1 MDAKIERRRQHHV
14 MIALVVALGLWS
26 MAAATNALID
36 VGATAHDLFCSE
48 HGSLR

>member
-1 MDAKIERRRQHHV
+1 MNAKIKIRQNRRV
-14 MIALVVALGLWS
+14 MIALVVSL
-26 MAAATNALID
+26 AAWGIASGANALID